1 MTEAEAKTRWCPM
14 VRQLY
19 RDENNSVS
27 AMNRFGDGQPLG
39 FCIGSACMM
48 WRWSAKPYKATEVQ
62 ELLGVTGTAPGE
74 GYCGLAGKP

>member
-1 MTEAEAKTRWCPM
+1 MTEDEAKTRWCPM

-48 WRWSAKPYKATEVQ
+48 FRWHPTLMEELPDGKGFAT
-62 ELLGVTGTAPGE
+62 TGC
-74 GYCGLAGKP
+74 YCGLAGKP